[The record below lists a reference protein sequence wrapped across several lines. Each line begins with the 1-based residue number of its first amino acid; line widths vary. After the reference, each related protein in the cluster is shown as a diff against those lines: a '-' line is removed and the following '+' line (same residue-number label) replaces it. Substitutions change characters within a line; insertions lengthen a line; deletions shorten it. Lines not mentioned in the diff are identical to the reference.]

1 MVAND
6 GSTGGLSRDGRLL
19 VLAGWN
25 PPKVKGQ
32 LRTTSR
38 FLLVSTRSL
47 KVWRRVTLPGDFS
60 YDALSPG
67 GGTLYLIEH
76 TSSKNVTT
84 YRVRAYDLMAR
95 HLLPR
100 VIADRR
106 QASWL
111 MHGTPVTRT
120 ASSDGR
126 WVYTLYQQPGGYP
139 FVHALNAAASTA
151 ICIGI
156 PWKGVQ
162 DILPMVRLRLDER
175 AGSLTL
181 QTFHGRPL
189 FVVDTTTFWVS
200 RVTSRRGG
208 FWSFLRL

>member
-84 YRVRAYDLMAR
+84 YRVRAYDIASRRLVS
-95 HLLPR
+95 R

-106 QASWL
+106 QSSWV
-111 MHGTPVTRT
+111 MHGSPITR
-120 ASSDGR
+120 ASSADGR

-139 FVHALNAAASTA
+139 FVHALNAAARTA

-162 DILPMVRLRLDER
+162 NILPMVRLRLDEG

-189 FVVDTTTFWVS
+189 FVVDTRTFWVS
-200 RVTSRRGG
+200 RVTPRRGG
-208 FWSFLRL
+208 FWSIFRL